1 MVFLYDNITDY
12 ALEELELSS
21 TPFDF
26 GKYLRSIRQAKKMS
40 IRELSKKVNKTA
52 TYLSDIENGN
62 NKPPDKELLE
72 KIIAELNL
80 DAHPKLKNKLFDLAA
95 IERND
100 IPADIKEHILNNKP
114 LLDLIRKI
122 KDSSNES
129 DILFRVQNILN
140 EWGDV

>member
-1 MVFLYDNITDY
+1 MYDNITDY